1 MKKSII
7 IYIFLVFGFSACVD
21 VESHFELPVLGRQQ
35 VVEKMVDGK
44 MVKDT
49 VPHTIADFSFVNQDS
64 AVVTNEDLKDKIYVA
79 DFFFTTCP
87 TICPIMKKE
96 MLRVHEA
103 YKGNEEVAI
112 LSHTID
118 PEHDTVAL
126 LKQFAQ
132 NLGVDTKQWQF
143 LTGDKDEIY
152 DIGEE
157 SYMVVANEDPD
168 QPGGFIHSGAFIL
181 VDKKRRIRGIY
192 DGTQKNSIDI
202 LIKDIKRLLKAYEKK
217 QSS

>member
-1 MKKSII
+1 MKKYII
-7 IYIFLVFGFSACVD
+7 INIFLIFGFTACVD
-21 VESHFELPVLGRQQ
+21 VESHFELPVLGREK
-35 VVEKMVDGK
+35 VVEKIVDGK

-64 AVVTNEDLKDKIYVA
+64 AVVTNEDLKGKIYVA

-96 MLRVHEA
+96 MLRVYEV

-202 LIKDIKRLLKAYEKK
+202 LIKDIKRLLKAYDKK

>member
-7 IYIFLVFGFSACVD
+7 TYIFLILGFSACVD

-35 VVEKMVDGK
+35 IVEKMVDGK

-49 VPHTIADFSFVNQDS
+49 LPHTIADFSFVNQDS

-96 MLRVHEA
+96 MLRVYEA

-132 NLGVDTKQWQF
+132 NLSVDTKQWQF

-192 DGTQKNSIDI
+192 DGTQKNSVDI